1 MMWWRFWG
9 EREQRQSVAKEGA
22 RYHGLALQS
31 VTMDL
36 LAGVPRRIFFF
47 GLSLALMTAM
57 VAPLPAMAA
66 PLAWSTTP
74 IFPQNG
80 DQAGEF
86 QPMLD
91 RQWWV
96 PPAPALSPEEAAAR
110 FQLPPGYV
118 IEAVATEPLVQ
129 DPVDVAWDAQ
139 GRLWVVEMN
148 QLMLDADATG
158 ELEPNC
164 NIVILS
170 DEDHDG
176 IFDKRKVFLDKLVL
190 PRSICFVPG
199 GVVAILPPEMVFLV
213 DRDGD
218 DVVDHRQVLADGFT
232 AGLNNPEHA
241 PNSLVLG
248 MDNWLY
254 VANHGRRYRQIMG
267 TWVSEPSAR
276 GGQWGQSQ
284 DEWGRLAFNY
294 NSSAVHVNVLP
305 PAAAVRN
312 PALGR
317 SPGVNLATSSDRRV
331 FPSRINP
338 GVNRGYRKGTLR
350 EDGRL
355 ANLTGACGP
364 TWFTGTGLA
373 EEDRGRLFSCEPCAN
388 VVQRFEVTEAE
399 GNIKTSLMLQE
410 GEQKLDFLT
419 STDERFRPVNLR
431 VGPDGALYVVDLYRG
446 ILQHKVFLTSFLRRQ
461 SEERGLAQPTGLGRI
476 WRIRH
481 VDGEVAAPDNLNDF
495 STEELTTQLANTNA
509 WQRRTAQRLL
519 VERGLENPCMDCA
532 KIEDRNCF
540 VYHLEAL
547 KSLVDGESEDGSP
560 VDFPTRAHAM
570 WTLEGMGTRLNG
582 IIPEIPDPAWLQA
595 ALATGPSIWRQQVL
609 RRYEED
615 VQNPETLLAIASAPI
630 LDDPA
635 YRWQLALTLGTTKRP
650 EAVPALLSLWREHP
664 QDKRLRDCILV
675 GLVDRED
682 EAIAFLLAQ
691 SAEHDWQQERDSTQE
706 LFQALARCIMRRHQE
721 RKVIQLLQWATQLAP
736 TWQGQA
742 MLQGAASGLPSRLPD
757 KNYQFQSAPPNGMA
771 QLKKRVT
778 EGEDLGLTEREV
790 ERLTTGMVWNG
801 APLPMV
807 DQSDLAAVANRG
819 RQLYAQSC
827 AACHQVNGQGMRGLA
842 PPLAGSEWLDLA
854 DERLAEISLFGL
866 SGPIEVAGESYDLSM
881 PGWSSYSDEELAAIL
896 TYLKREWS
904 SEPKLIPAETVAAVR
919 AQGPPQ

>member
-1 MMWWRFWG
+1 
-9 EREQRQSVAKEGA
+9 
-22 RYHGLALQS
+22 
-31 VTMDL
+31 
-36 LAGVPRRIFFF
+36 
-47 GLSLALMTAM
+47 MTA
-57 VAPLPAMAA
+57 VAA
-66 PLAWSTTP
+66 PLAA
-74 IFPQNG
+74 QNG
-80 DQAGEF
+80 DQAGEI

-148 QLMLDADATG
+148 QLMLDADATD
-158 ELEPNC
+158 ELGPNC

-170 DEDHDG
+170 DEDSDG
-176 IFDKRKVFLDKLVL
+176 IFDKRRVFLDKLVL

-199 GVVAILPPEMVFLV
+199 GVVAILPPQMVFFM

-218 DVVDHRQVLADGFT
+218 DVVDHRQVLADGMT

-254 VANHGRRYRQIMG
+254 VANHGRRYRQIQG
-267 TWVSEPSAR
+267 EWVSEPSAR

-388 VVQRFEVTEAE
+388 VVQRFDVHESA
-399 GNIKTSLMLQE
+399 GNIKSTLMLE
-410 GEQKLDFLT
+410 DGNPRLDFLT
-419 STDERFRPVNLR
+419 SSDERFRPVNLR

-446 ILQHKVFLTSFLRRQ
+446 ILQHKVFMTSFLRRQ
-461 SEERGLAQPTGLGRI
+461 TEERGLGDPTGLGRI

-481 VDGEVAAPDNLNDF
+481 VDGKAAEP
-495 STEELTTQLANTNA
+495 STLADLTPGGLIEQLSNTNA

-519 VERGLENPCMDCA
+519 VEKGFENPCSDCTEL
-532 KIEDRNCF
+532 EDRNCF
-540 VYHLEAL
+540 LFHLQAL
-547 KSLVDGESEDGSP
+547 QGRDAGESKVGNP
-560 VDFPTRAHAM
+560 VSFVSRAHAM
-570 WTLEGMGTRLNG
+570 WTLDGLSSVPHG
-582 IIPEIPDPAWLQA
+582 IIEEVPSQGLRRDLSI
-595 ALATGPSIWRQQVL
+595 GPSIWRQQVL
-609 RRYEED
+609 RKNEEYLD
-615 VQNPETLLAIASAPI
+615 SREVLQTVASAPI

-635 YRWQLALTLGTTKRP
+635 YRWQLALTLGTSPLP
-650 EAVPALLSLWREHP
+650 EAVPALLNLSREAP

-675 GLVDRED
+675 GLVERED
-682 EAIAFLLAQ
+682 DAIAYLLSQ
-691 SAEHDWQQERDSTQE
+691 SPQHHWQQERQSTRE
-706 LFQALARCIMRRHQE
+706 LFQELSRCIMHRHRE
-721 RKVIQLLQWATQLAP
+721 SNVLRLLQWATQLAP
-736 TWQGQA
+736 AWQGQA
-742 MLQGAASGLPSRLPD
+742 MLQGAVAGLPSSLPH
-757 KNYQFQSAPPNGMA
+757 KNYRFVHA
-771 QLKKRVT
+771 QPMGLTTLAERLAR
-778 EGEDLGLTEREV
+778 GEDIGLNPSEV
-790 ERLTTGMVWNG
+790 DRLTTGIIWDG
-801 APLPMV
+801 APLPKV
-807 DQSDLAAVANRG
+807 DQSDLAAFANRG
-819 RQLYAQSC
+819 RLLYAQSC

-842 PPLAGSEWLDLA
+842 PPLARSEWLDLA
-854 DERLAEISLFGL
+854 DERLAEIALFGL
-866 SGPIEVAGESYDLSM
+866 SGPIEVAGEAYDLSM

-896 TYLKREWS
+896 TYLKKEWS
-904 SEPKLIPAETVAAVR
+904 SDPKLIPAAMVAEVR

>member
-9 EREQRQSVAKEGA
+9 EREQRQSAAKEGA

-36 LAGVPRRIFFF
+36 LAGVPRGIFSL
-47 GLSLALMTAM
+47 GLKLALMTAV
-57 VAPLPAMAA
+57 VAPLAA
-66 PLAWSTTP
+66 
-74 IFPQNG
+74 QNG
-80 DQAGEF
+80 DQAGEV

-110 FQLPPGYV
+110 FQLPPGYL

-148 QLMLDADATG
+148 QLMLNADAAD

-170 DEDHDG
+170 DEDGDG

-199 GVVAILPPEMVFLV
+199 GVVAILPPQMVFLV

-218 DVVDHRQVLADGFT
+218 DVVDHREVLAEGFT

-254 VANHGRRYRQIMG
+254 VANHGRRYRQVMG
-267 TWVSEPSAR
+267 DWVSEPSAR

-284 DEWGRLAFNY
+284 DDWGRLAFNY

-317 SPGVNLATSSDRRV
+317 SPGVNVSTSSDRRV

-338 GVNRGYRKGTLR
+338 GVNRGYRKETLR

-355 ANLTGACGP
+355 ASLTGACGP

-388 VVQRFEVTEAE
+388 VVQRFDVHESE
-399 GNIKTSLMLQE
+399 GNIKSTLILE
-410 GEQKLDFLT
+410 DGDPKLDFLT

-446 ILQHKVFLTSFLRRQ
+446 ILQHKVFMTSFLRRQ
-461 SEERGLAQPTGLGRI
+461 TEERGLGEPTGLGRI

-481 VDGEVAAPDNLNDF
+481 VNGEVAGPSNLVNLSDDK
-495 STEELTTQLANTNA
+495 LRMALGHPNG
-509 WQRRTAQRLL
+509 WHRRTAQRLL
-519 VERGLENPCMDCA
+519 AERGWTNQQN
-532 KIEDRNCF
+532 IEDLIQQASTIPSDLDSELPWLRMTHSLWAMESLE
-540 VYHLEAL
+540 VPRKDEIEMQLTDPQVLLKHLA
-547 KSLVDGESEDGSP
+547 SD
-560 VDFPTRAHAM
+560 
-570 WTLEGMGTRLNG
+570 
-582 IIPEIPDPAWLQA
+582 
-595 ALATGPSIWRQQVL
+595 GPSAMKQHVL
-609 RRYEED
+609 RILERFMQEPTYDGQPILE
-615 VQNPETLLAIASAPI
+615 QLTQIPSAGSAP
-630 LDDPA
+630 
-635 YRWQLALTLGTTKRP
+635 YRWQLALTLGTSKRP
-650 EAVPALLSLWREHP
+650 EAVPALLNLLREDP

-682 EAIAFLLAQ
+682 DAIAYLLSQ
-691 SAEHDWQQERDSTQE
+691 SPDHYWQQNRPSTRDLIQE
-706 LFQALARCIMRRHQE
+706 LSRCIMRRHHE
-721 RKVIQLLQWATQLAP
+721 PDVVRLLQWATQMAP
-736 TWQGQA
+736 QWQGQA
-742 MLQGAASGLPSRLPD
+742 MLKGALSGLPSRLPD
-757 KNYQFQSAPPNGMA
+757 KNYQFQSAQPNGLV
-771 QLKKRVT
+771 QLTKRVT
-778 EGEDLGLTEREV
+778 DGEDLGLTHPEV
-790 ERLTTGMVWNG
+790 LRLTTGMVWNG
-801 APLPMV
+801 EPLPKI
-807 DQSDLAAVANRG
+807 DQADLVAVAKRG
-819 RQLYAQSC
+819 RQLYMQSC
-827 AACHQVNGQGMRGLA
+827 AACHQENGRGLRGLA
-842 PPLAGSEWLDLA
+842 PPLAGSEWLDLE
-854 DERLAEISLFGL
+854 DERLAEISLFGI
-866 SGPIEVAGESYDLSM
+866 SGPIEVAGEPYDLSM

-896 TYLKREWS
+896 TFLKEEWS
-904 SEPKLIPAETVAAVR
+904 SEPKLIPAGTVAAVR

>member
-1 MMWWRFWG
+1 MWWRFWG
-9 EREQRQSVAKEGA
+9 EREQRQSAAKEEA

-36 LAGVPRRIFFF
+36 LAGVPRGIFSL
-47 GLSLALMTAM
+47 GLSLSLMTAM
-57 VAPLPAMAA
+57 AA
-66 PLAWSTTP
+66 PMTA
-74 IFPQNG
+74 QNG

-148 QLMLDADATG
+148 QLMLDADATD

-170 DEDHDG
+170 DEDGDG

-199 GVVAILPPEMVFLV
+199 GVVAILPPQMVFLV

-218 DVVDHRQVLADGFT
+218 DVVDHRQVLAEGFT

-267 TWVSEPSAR
+267 RWVSEPSAR
-276 GGQWGQSQ
+276 AGQWGQSQ

-355 ANLTGACGP
+355 ASLTGACGP

-388 VVQRFEVTEAE
+388 VVQRFEVHESD
-399 GNIKTSLMLQE
+399 GNIKTTLMLQK
-410 GEQKLDFLT
+410 GDPKLDFLT

-446 ILQHKVFLTSFLRRQ
+446 ILQHKVFMTSFLRRQ
-461 SEERGLAQPTGLGRI
+461 TEERDLGEPTGLGRI

-481 VDGEVAAPDNLNDF
+481 VDADVAAPENLKKLN
-495 STEELTTQLANTNA
+495 TEELTAQLNNPNA

-519 VERGLENPCMDCA
+519 IEQGVDGTCQDCA
-532 KIEDRNCF
+532 TIEDRNCF
-540 VYHLEAL
+540 VFHIEAL
-547 KSLVDGESEDGSP
+547 EGLVAGESSGGAT
-560 VDFPTRAHAM
+560 VKFLTRAHAM
-570 WTLEGMGTRLNG
+570 WTLEGLSTRPDG
-582 IIPEIPDPAWLQA
+582 IIEEMAGSWLLE
-595 ALATGPSIWRQQVL
+595 ALTEGPPIWRQHVL
-609 RRYEED
+609 RRYEKEMD
-615 VQNPETLLAIASAPI
+615 YPESLEAVIAASTL
-630 LDDPA
+630 DNPA
-635 YRWQLALTLGTTKRP
+635 YRWQLALTLGTSPLP
-650 EAVPALLSLWREHP
+650 EAMPALLNLLREDPH
-664 QDKRLRDCILV
+664 DKRLRDCILV
-675 GLVDRED
+675 GLLDRED
-682 EAIAFLLAQ
+682 DAIAFLLSQ
-691 SAEHDWQQERDSTQE
+691 SPDHYWQQDRPSTRDLFRE
-706 LFQALARCIMRRHQE
+706 LSRCIMRRHHE
-721 RKVIQLLQWATQLAP
+721 PDVVRLLQWATQVAP
-736 TWQGQA
+736 QWQGQA
-742 MLQGAASGLPSRLPD
+742 MLKGALAGLPSRLPD
-757 KNYQFQSAPPNGMA
+757 KNYQFHRAQPNGLA
-771 QLKKRVT
+771 QLTKRVT
-778 EGEDLGLTEREV
+778 DGEDLGLTHPEV
-790 ERLTTGMVWNG
+790 LRLTTGMIWNG
-801 APLPMV
+801 EPLPEVDSGDMV
-807 DQSDLAAVANRG
+807 AVSNRG

-827 AACHQVNGQGMRGLA
+827 AACHQDNGQGLRGLA
-842 PPLAGSEWLDLA
+842 PPLAGSEWLDLE
-854 DERLAEISLFGL
+854 DERLAEIALFGL
-866 SGPIEVAGESYDLSM
+866 SGPIEVAGKAYDLSM

-896 TYLKREWS
+896 TFLKREWS

-919 AQGPPQ
+919 AQRPPQ